1 MTTSIKIESRINWQI
16 AYFTLVR
23 TVMNSGY
30 RMVYPLLPL
39 FASGMGVELSVFA
52 AAFSVRSFLGVIA
65 PFLAAFADTRGRKTG
80 MLLGVGL
87 FTMGCAIVATWPGF
101 FTFVIASTLILIGN
115 GVFIPSMQA
124 YLGDHVPFE
133 KRGAVMSIT
142 ELSWALGFIV
152 GVPVLGSLLVK
163 TTWFA
168 PFIALTALGLILGG
182 LLIKIVPSE
191 RIQKNDSETLL
202 HNLKKAVTYWPALAG
217 LLMGLLFTGAN
228 EAVNLVFGV
237 WIEDSFG
244 LAFATL
250 SIASVVIGT
259 SELASEL
266 LSALIIDRLGK
277 KRAIL
282 ISIILNC
289 VAAALLPLCGQRLG
303 FALAGLAFFYIT
315 FEFALISTMTLMS
328 EVLPNARATIIAA
341 TVAAFSLGR
350 MLGALI
356 APGLYAINFWAVC
369 LAAVVL
375 NGIAMIFLSQVRV
388 AESKESPTV

>member
-1 MTTSIKIESRINWQI
+1 MSSALKVTHKINWQI

-39 FASGMGVELSVFA
+39 FASGMGVELSAFA
-52 AAFSVRSFLGVIA
+52 AAFSVRSFLGIIA
-65 PFLAAFADTRGRKTG
+65 PFLATFADTRGRKAG
-80 MLLGVGL
+80 MLLGMGI
-87 FTMGCAIVATWPGF
+87 FTLGCGIVATWPGF
-101 FTFVIASTLILIGN
+101 LTFVIASTLIVIGN

-142 ELSWALGFIV
+142 ELSWALGFII
-152 GVPVLGSLLVK
+152 GVPVLGALLTA

-182 LLIKIVPSE
+182 LLIKVVPGENVLSTGNE
-191 RIQKNDSETLL
+191 AIL
-202 HNLKKAVTYWPALAG
+202 HNLKKVVTYWPALAG
-217 LLMGLLFTGAN
+217 LIMGLFATSAN
-228 EAVNLVFGV
+228 EVVNLVFSV
-237 WIEDSFG
+237 WIKDSFG

-250 SIASVVIGT
+250 SFASVVIGT

-282 ISIILNC
+282 IALLLNC
-289 VAAALLPLCGQRLG
+289 FAAVLLPLSGQKLG
-303 FALAGLAFFYIT
+303 FAIAGLAFFYIT
-315 FEFALISTMTLMS
+315 FEFALISAMTLMS
-328 EVLPNARATIIAA
+328 EVLPDARATIIAA
-341 TVAAFSLGR
+341 TVAFFSLGR
-350 MLGALI
+350 MLGDLI
-356 APGLYAINFWAVC
+356 APSLYNINFWAAC

-375 NGIAMIFLSQVRV
+375 NGLSLIFLSQVRV
-388 AESKESPTV
+388 AKSEEIPSF

>member
-1 MTTSIKIESRINWQI
+1 LSSALKVTHKINWQI

-39 FASGMGVELSVFA
+39 FASGMGVELSAFA
-52 AAFSVRSFLGVIA
+52 AAFSVRSFLGIIA
-65 PFLAAFADTRGRKTG
+65 PFLATFADTRGRKAG
-80 MLLGVGL
+80 MLLGMGI
-87 FTMGCAIVATWPGF
+87 FTLGCGIVATWPGF
-101 FTFVIASTLILIGN
+101 LTFVIASTLIVIGN

-142 ELSWALGFIV
+142 ELSWALGFII
-152 GVPVLGSLLVK
+152 GVPVLGALLAA

-182 LLIKIVPSE
+182 LLIKVVPGENVLSTGNE
-191 RIQKNDSETLL
+191 AIL
-202 HNLKKAVTYWPALAG
+202 HNLKKVVTYWPALAG
-217 LLMGLLFTGAN
+217 LIMGLFATSAN
-228 EAVNLVFGV
+228 EVVNLVFSV
-237 WIEDSFG
+237 WIKDSFG

-250 SIASVVIGT
+250 SFASVVIGT
-259 SELASEL
+259 SEFASEL

-282 ISIILNC
+282 IALLLNC
-289 VAAALLPLCGQRLG
+289 FAAVLLPLSGQKLG
-303 FALAGLAFFYIT
+303 FAIAGLAFFYIT
-315 FEFALISTMTLMS
+315 FEFALISAMTLMS
-328 EVLPNARATIIAA
+328 EVLPDARATIIAA
-341 TVAAFSLGR
+341 TVAFFSLGR
-350 MLGALI
+350 MLGDLI
-356 APGLYAINFWAVC
+356 APSLYNINFWAAC

-375 NGIAMIFLSQVRV
+375 NGLSLIFLSQVRV
-388 AESKESPTV
+388 AKSEESPSV

>member
-1 MTTSIKIESRINWQI
+1 LSTALKVTKKINWQI

-39 FASGMGVELSVFA
+39 FASGMGVELSAFA
-52 AAFSVRSFLGVIA
+52 AAFSVRSFLGIIA
-65 PFLAAFADTRGRKTG
+65 PFLAAFADTRGRKAG
-80 MLLGVGL
+80 MLLGIGL
-87 FTMGCAIVATWPGF
+87 YTLGCGIVATWPGF
-101 FTFVIASTLILIGN
+101 LTFVIASTLIVIGN

-142 ELSWALGFIV
+142 ELSWALGFII
-152 GVPVLGSLLVK
+152 GVPVLGALLAA

-168 PFIALTALGLILGG
+168 PFIALAALGLILGG
-182 LLIKIVPSE
+182 LLIKVVPAENALSTSNE
-191 RIQKNDSETLL
+191 AIL
-202 HNLKKAVTYWPALAG
+202 HNLKKVVTYWPALAG
-217 LLMGLLFTGAN
+217 LIMGLLFTGAN
-228 EAVNLVFGV
+228 EAVNLVFSV

-282 ISIILNC
+282 IALLLNC
-289 VAAALLPLCGQRLG
+289 VAAVLLPLSGQKLG
-303 FALAGLAFFYIT
+303 LAIAGLAFFYIT

-328 EVLPNARATIIAA
+328 EVLPDARATIIAA
-341 TVAAFSLGR
+341 AVASFSLGR
-350 MLGALI
+350 MLGDLI
-356 APGLYAINFWAVC
+356 APGLYAINFWAAC

-375 NGIAMIFLSQVRV
+375 NGLSLIFLSQVRITKREKIPSV
-388 AESKESPTV
+388 